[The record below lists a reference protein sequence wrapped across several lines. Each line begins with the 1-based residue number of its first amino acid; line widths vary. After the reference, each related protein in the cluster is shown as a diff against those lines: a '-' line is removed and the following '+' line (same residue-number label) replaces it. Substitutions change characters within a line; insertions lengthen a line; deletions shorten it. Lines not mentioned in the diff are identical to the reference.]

1 MSATDEIMANI
12 PLRDLAAQLGVD
24 EATAEAATRQAI
36 PALLGGMQANAA
48 DPAGA
53 ASLAGA
59 LGDHPSE
66 LVDGGVNL
74 DQVDADDGQKIV
86 GNIFGDNTGQVAQTL
101 GANVGQQSGL
111 IQKLLPILAPIVLAY
126 LSKRLTGSS
135 QGGGSGNV
143 LTDLLGS
150 MLGRRSEPGRRRQW
164 TRAVRSRVDSRHA
177 GRPAR
182 WRPPLASRQSSKPS
196 LGGHTRGQAA
206 LLRVAGQLRRP
217 VREPTV
223 ADLQLSVGRTRHDP
237 EAQSR
242 VVPAARHGFRC
253 GPELGKVGYEVVGD
267 PPGEHPVAERRVV
280 DPAAPRPSV
289 SSSRV
294 RQAVRCRRRKSSSVT
309 ADPRSRPLET
319 RANRAKWAEYP
330 VGKRWARRTRE

>member
-86 GNIFGDNTGQVAQTL
+86 GNIFGANTGQVAQTL

-135 QGGGSGNV
+135 QGGSSGNV

-150 MLGRRSEPGRRRQW
+150 MLGGGASQAGGDSGSEPSGAGSILDMLGGLLGGGRR
-164 TRAVRSRVDSRHA
+164 
-177 GRPAR
+177 
-182 WRPPLASRQSSKPS
+182 
-196 LGGHTRGQAA
+196 
-206 LLRVAGQLRRP
+206 
-217 VREPTV
+217 
-223 ADLQLSVGRTRHDP
+223 
-237 EAQSR
+237 
-242 VVPAARHGFRC
+242 
-253 GPELGKVGYEVVGD
+253 
-267 PPGEHPVAERRVV
+267 
-280 DPAAPRPSV
+280 
-289 SSSRV
+289 
-294 RQAVRCRRRKSSSVT
+294 
-309 ADPRSRPLET
+309 
-319 RANRAKWAEYP
+319 
-330 VGKRWARRTRE
+330 